1 MNPDETHLELK
12 DAPDRDAA
20 RTGPDADQ
28 VPPDADATEA
38 DVSEADLD
46 QDQDQEEQE
55 KQPMTGGEQR
65 PADGAAAGNGA
76 EKNGAV
82 KLKIPEDEEDQV
94 QFTGL
99 NKEELLRVAGTP
111 GWVRTRWALLVV
123 FWLGWLGML
132 GGAVLIILQ
141 APRCRDLPPTRW
153 WTHGPL
159 YRVGNIQAFSE
170 TQNLKGLE
178 QKVDRLSELK
188 VKGLLV
194 GPVHVAP
201 PDDAMNLS
209 FEEVSP
215 DVGNLEQFK
224 GLVQAAHKKG
234 ISVVLDLTP
243 NYLGSSGPWFSNVT
257 VTSVAERLKVRAF
270 TRSHVQAS
278 NHAEMFQHVRNDMV
292 LIGVTD
298 RSSAEDVSALLS
310 STRVDLL
317 LSRVLRADT
326 TERAQSVQR
335 LYSTH
340 SQNNL
345 LWSLEGGAE
354 GHMASVGGAALVQLY
369 QLLLLTLPGT
379 AVFNYGDEIGLKDE
393 MLWDSD
399 EELNGTLQEE
409 RLQRRSCRSF
419 FQTVSELRVKERSL
433 LFGDFVL
440 LFNSSS
446 SLAYLRVWDQ
456 SQRYL
461 AAFNWAEEEGEELRL
476 SGVELPRWATVVVS
490 TNSSALPANAHVE
503 LTALRLEAGHAAL
516 LKFPY
521 A

>member
-1 MNPDETHLELK
+1 I
-12 DAPDRDAA
+12 
-20 RTGPDADQ
+20 
-28 VPPDADATEA
+28 
-38 DVSEADLD
+38 EADLD

-257 VTSVAERLKVRAF
+257 VTSVAERLKSALVF
-270 TRSHVQAS
+270 WLSEGVDGVQLGGVERVATVVPS
-278 NHAEMFQHVRNDMV
+278 LWTDIRTIVQNWTDHRPHKRV

-393 MLWDSD
+393 GGKFPKMLWDSD